1 MAAGERHVPHTGCP
15 KPTSTRANRREHA
28 SHVNTQALPPVMNM
42 PGADETQAKH
52 CTDAAAEG
60 KQNDVMQAKASL
72 STSRMPL

>member
-15 KPTSTRANRREHA
+15 KHTSTRANRREHT

-42 PGADETQAKH
+42 PGADGTQAKH